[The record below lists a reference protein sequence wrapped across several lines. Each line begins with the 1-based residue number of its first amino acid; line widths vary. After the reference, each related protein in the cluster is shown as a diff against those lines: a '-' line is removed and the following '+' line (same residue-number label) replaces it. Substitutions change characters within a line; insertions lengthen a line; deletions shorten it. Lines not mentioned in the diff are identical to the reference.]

1 MTRLELLLGRGG
13 NLSLVALAFCLV
25 GLATASAQDEVV
37 TKVVPKSAAAIKQSF
52 APVVKRA
59 APTVVNVYVRHKVKQ
74 SVSPLFNDPFFRRF
88 FGHQFGVP
96 RERIQ
101 NSLGSGVL
109 VDAKGV
115 VVTNYHVIRSG
126 GESEITVALNDGR
139 EFPATLI
146 LKDEQTDLAVLRLDG
161 NDANFPAIQFANSDG
176 LEVGDLVLAIG
187 DPFGVGQTVTSG
199 IVSALARTKVG
210 ISDYQFFI
218 QTDAAINPGNS
229 GGALVDMD
237 GQLVGINTAIFSKS
251 GGSHGIGFAIPSN
264 MVRVVVQSAL
274 AGAKVQRPWLGA
286 SLQPLTSDLAESLGL
301 DRPAGAMVTRVH
313 PKGPAQ
319 GAGLEVGDVI
329 VSFDG
334 KDIQDPEALEYRFVT
349 KGIGST
355 VELGLYR
362 DGKRFRTTFATV
374 IPIEDPPRDEQDL
387 TGANP
392 FAGSR
397 VANLSPA
404 VSAEIGM
411 DDDGETGVVVTKVER
426 RSTAARLG
434 LRPGD
439 IIVGVN
445 DEEIQSVKHL
455 SEVLQAAVGRWRL
468 AIERGGKVFD
478 LTVRG

>member
-1 MTRLELLLGRGG
+1 MTRLDIFPRRTGKIA
-13 NLSLVALAFCLV
+13 LVALML
-25 GLATASAQDEVV
+25 GLGLPGTASAQDEVV
-37 TKVVPKSAAAIKQSF
+37 TRVVPKSEAAIKQSF

-88 FGHQFGVP
+88 FGQQFGAP

-109 VDAKGV
+109 VSTEGV

-161 NDANFPAIQFANSDG
+161 DGAEFPAIQFANSDG

-237 GQLVGINTAIFSKS
+237 GRLVGINTAIFSKS

-264 MVRVVVQSAL
+264 MVQVVVQSAL
-274 AGAKVQRPWLGA
+274 KGGKVQRPWLGA

-313 PKGPAQ
+313 EKGPAKS
-319 GAGLEVGDVI
+319 AGLEVGDVI

-334 KDIQDPEALEYRFVT
+334 RDIQDPEALEYRFVT
-349 KGIGST
+349 KGIGNT

-362 DGKRFRTTFATV
+362 DGKRFRTTIATV
-374 IPIEDPPRDEQDL
+374 VPIEDPPRDERDV
-387 TGANP
+387 TGPNP
-392 FAGSR
+392 FAGSS

-404 VSAEIGM
+404 VSAELGL
-411 DDDGETGVVVTKVER
+411 DDVADTGVVVTKVER
-426 RSTAARLG
+426 QSNADRLG

-439 IIVGVN
+439 LIVGVN
-445 DEEIQSVKHL
+445 DQKIQSVKEL
-455 SEVLQAAVGRWRL
+455 TVLLQIRTARWRL
-468 AIERGGKVFD
+468 AIERGGRVFD